1 MNFYLIDDDPN
12 ILNILKLII
21 TNRRLGIVCGTGS
34 TGIEGLEDIR
44 VLKPDIVIVDLLMP
58 EMDGIS
64 FVEKAR
70 PLLDG
75 TAFIMLSQVSSK
87 DMISSAYEAGIEFF
101 IQKPINSVEV
111 ETVIQKVSSSLT
123 MKITLHKMQKIFMED
138 LHPHPGRNTED
149 PSSAFS

>member
-64 FVEKAR
+64 FVEKHAR
-70 PLLDG
+70 SLMGLL
-75 TAFIMLSQVSSK
+75 SSC
-87 DMISSAYEAGIEFF
+87 
-101 IQKPINSVEV
+101 
-111 ETVIQKVSSSLT
+111 SLRYLPR
-123 MKITLHKMQKIFMED
+123 I
-138 LHPHPGRNTED
+138 
-149 PSSAFS
+149 